1 MKEQLERDIETLMK
15 ADCIQKEY
23 CLERHSIPNAIVELS
38 KKLKFLQK
46 LQKEQREFKNK
57 DFHVKV
63 WQDSEKI
70 GIETVWIR
78 EGYEYDSMGGNNLN
92 SLRIIRGASTGLFP
106 YYPPDFGLTETTYSI
121 AKDNTKVPFELI
133 VTELEKADKLSKEVT
148 IWDVIEECKGV
159 TGKGEMTAILDKY
172 EMKYARQ
179 YDWRPL
185 SKNVHILDQPLN
197 FTAKG
202 HQLRLKEQ
210 K

>member
-1 MKEQLERDIETLMK
+1 MKEQLERDIEILRK
-15 ADCIQKEY
+15 AKHISVNNYDFHCGVKIKA
-23 CLERHSIPNAIVELS
+23 LETKLTE
-38 KKLKFLQK
+38 KLKSLDT
-46 LQKEQREFKNK
+46 KEQQDTDLLKESIDLVSKAEELAFKTSITDRQSLSNQFFRLK
-57 DFHVKV
+57 NRLGALKHKGKV
-63 WQDSEKI
+63 
-70 GIETVWIR
+70 
-78 EGYEYDSMGGNNLN
+78 
-92 SLRIIRGASTGLFP
+92 
-106 YYPPDFGLTETTYSI
+106 
-121 AKDNTKVPFELI
+121 
-133 VTELEKADKLSKEVT
+133 KEVT